1 MVLGYIYLK
10 YFKVK
15 LMDIAV
21 QNEFNKYIDDFSK
34 NLLVLKSNIYPI
46 LNEAIIN
53 INKCLLIG
61 GKLIFFGNGGS
72 ASDSQHLCAEFVG
85 RYKKDR
91 EPLAAIALNTDT
103 SILTAVANDMGY
115 ENIFSRQVKAL
126 AKKEDLLF
134 AISTSGESKN
144 VINAVSVGKE
154 LGLTSIS
161 LTGMKESSLSRMS
174 DICISVP
181 SNQVNQIQE
190 MHILIGHFIC
200 EMVEKDL

>member
-144 VINAVSVGKE
+144 VINALSVGKE

>member
-53 INKCLLIG
+53 INKCLQIG

-144 VINAVSVGKE
+144 VINALSVGKE

>member
-15 LMDIAV
+15 LMDITV

>member
-1 MVLGYIYLK
+1 
-10 YFKVK
+10 
-15 LMDIAV
+15 MDIAV
-21 QNEFNKYIDDFSK
+21 QNEFNKYIDDSSK
-34 NLLVLKSNIYPI
+34 NLLDLKLNIYPI

-53 INKCLLIG
+53 IKKCLQVG

-85 RYKKDR
+85 RYKKNRD
-91 EPLAAIALNTDT
+91 PLAAIALNTDT

-115 ENIFSRQVKAL
+115 ENIFSRQIKAL

-144 VINAVSVGKE
+144 VINAVSIGKE
-154 LGLTSIS
+154 LGLISIA
-161 LTGMKESSLSRMS
+161 LTGMKESSLSKMS
-174 DICISVP
+174 DICINVP
-181 SNQVNQIQE
+181 SNQVNKIQE

>member
-15 LMDIAV
+15 LMDITV

-53 INKCLLIG
+53 INKCLQIG

-144 VINAVSVGKE
+144 VINALGVGKE

>member
-200 EMVEKDL
+200 EMVEKNL